1 MGRLVAAELLKLRTT
16 RTFYGLTAGA
26 LVLVGLISAGAAAAG
41 TFEAGDTPGS
51 DLLGIATLAQV
62 FALVLGIL
70 AVSTEFRHGTITP
83 SLLTVPSRTR
93 LVVAKLIANL
103 LAGTLLGLAA
113 FLLCAVIVA
122 VALSLRDLEFGLD
135 GADVAATVVGGTAG
149 SALYAALGVGLGA
162 LVRNQVGAVVGALGF
177 VFVLEPLV
185 GIIPGIADAVGKY
198 GLNGVANGISSTS
211 DNQTTDVLAQ
221 VPAGL
226 LFAAYAAIFLVL
238 GTLALKRRDVT
249 A

>member
-16 RTFYGLTAGA
+16 RTFYSISAAA
-26 LVLVGLISAGAAAAG
+26 LVLVGLISVGASAAG
-41 TFEAGDTPGS
+41 TFEAGDTAGT

-83 SLLTVPSRTR
+83 SLLAVPSRTR
-93 LVVAKLIANL
+93 LVAAKLIAHV
-103 LAGTLLGLAA
+103 LAGLLLGLAA
-113 FLLCAVIVA
+113 FVLCILIVSII
-122 VALSLRDLEFGLD
+122 LSLRDIEVGLD
-135 GADVAATVVGGTAG
+135 GADIAETIVGGTLA

-185 GIIPGIADAVGKY
+185 GIVPGVSDVVTKY
-198 GLNGVANGISSTS
+198 GLNGVSNGLSGVGGSPDADT
-211 DNQTTDVLAQ
+211 LAQ
-221 VPAGL
+221 LPAGL
-226 LFAAYAAIFLVL
+226 LFAAYAVILLVL
-238 GTLALKRRDVT
+238 GTLVLNRRDVT